1 MTTHGIMS
9 KRLKN
14 EFEEVPTK
22 DNLNTDKNKNNK
34 ELKHFKYI

>member
-9 KRLKN
+9 KGLKN

-22 DNLNTDKNKNNK
+22 DNLNIDKNNK